1 MFALLNLAMA
11 DAGIIA
17 WQAKYNYSLW
27 RPIDAI
33 RKANQLATTV
43 RLYDPS
49 WNPLLESPPHPEYPS
64 GHGCYSG
71 AAAEVLQFFFKT
83 DSFHFSTKSDSL
95 PHVKRSF
102 SSFSACAQEIAN
114 SRLWGGI
121 HFKFSNQKALQSG
134 SKVAKYI
141 CKNFCSFVTN

>member
-1 MFALLNLAMA
+1 MRELLH
-11 DAGIIA
+11 GRQSIITA
-17 WQAKYNYSLW
+17 YGDLLMQSAKQTNC
-27 RPIDAI
+27 
-33 RKANQLATTV
+33 TTV

-83 DSFHFSTKSDSL
+83 DSFHFFAKSDSL

-121 HFKFSNQKALQSG
+121 HFKFSNQKSTTIWFESSEIHLQ
-134 SKVAKYI
+134 KLFAHL
-141 CKNFCSFVTN
+141 